1 MIVEKAKVVAENQ
14 RKSFKKAMEI
24 GVKII
29 LGSDAGSANFGPHPS
44 AYLEMFTMHEYGMP
58 NADVIRCATIAAA
71 NELGIGTQRG
81 SIEAGKLADILI
93 LDANPLDDLHAFTD
107 ICAVSTKRVFL
118 FDIYPIPIAD
128 NCRAYFVPP
137 NTRAVFFILAKN
149 RLVYLS
155 YIEYFFIHYRI
166 PFNFSSKLLSISF
179 FNINYTKFL
188 IYNTN
193 GRFFS

>member
-1 MIVEKAKVVAENQ
+1 MYSPKELETLVYEAHRLNMKVAAHALSYDAISKCVDAGIDTIEHGAEMTEEILLKMKEHGQCIIADVIVEKAKVVAENQ

-81 SIEAGKLADILI
+81 SIEAGKLADILV

-107 ICAVSTKRVFL
+107 HLCS
-118 FDIYPIPIAD
+118 
-128 NCRAYFVPP
+128 
-137 NTRAVFFILAKN
+137 
-149 RLVYLS
+149 VYK
-155 YIEYFFIHYRI
+155 EVV
-166 PFNFSSKLLSISF
+166 
-179 FNINYTKFL
+179 L
-188 IYNTN
+188 I
-193 GRFFS
+193 